1 LEDFHLNVVKAS
13 IGKDETMDKM
23 REPSIGGLTEHK
35 AVDRVLDTRFRV
47 FATPTV

>member
-23 REPSIGGLTEHK
+23 REPSIGGYRLRDPKKVISEEELECYL
-35 AVDRVLDTRFRV
+35 AGE
-47 FATPTV
+47 